1 MDTSRNRNQARHV
14 QANGHRSI
22 NTNQQQDLVE
32 LIQQTIRQE
41 LNKQQTYNHPNRNY
55 NSRYG
60 RSNGNMD
67 NNTGSN
73 RNGLAYSNDHRNQQR
88 YNNGNQPQQPQ
99 QNDQRHF
106 QQHKSIKH
114 ENSQH
119 QLNVILSD
127 IETNYDP
134 SQIELCAAIRPERP
148 PDVTTATPYNKIKPT
163 SKPKGK
169 HPTLARKVVTR
180 SHLGE
185 IQPVSNQQ
193 NTSQHDINMD
203 TDLPI
208 QDRETIKQKRT
219 RTKSEPTLIQYDIVS
234 DVMKQKADI
243 EIGELIQVAPTL
255 RRKLISECRPKRI
268 STKQQQQEQRQPM
281 IQALD
286 IVDDELNTTAA
297 HSTVNWL
304 ICSG

>member
-1 MDTSRNRNQARHV
+1 M
-14 QANGHRSI
+14 NGQS
-22 NTNQQQDLVE
+22 NT
-32 LIQQTIRQE
+32 
-41 LNKQQTYNHPNRNY
+41 H
-55 NSRYG
+55 
-60 RSNGNMD
+60 
-67 NNTGSN
+67 NNN
-73 RNGLAYSNDHRNQQR
+73 
-88 YNNGNQPQQPQ
+88 
-99 QNDQRHF
+99 
-106 QQHKSIKH
+106 KSIKH

-163 SKPKGK
+163 SKSKGK
-169 HPTLARKVVTR
+169 QPTLARKVVTR
-180 SHLGE
+180 SHLEE

-193 NTSQHDINMD
+193 NTSQNDINMD
-203 TDLPI
+203 TDLPV

-219 RTKSEPTLIQYDIVS
+219 RTKSEPALIQYDIVS

-255 RRKLISECRPKRI
+255 RRKLVSECRPKRI
-268 STKQQQQEQRQPM
+268 STKQQQQNQQQPM

-297 HSTVNWL
+297 HSTVYINDKKIKTL
-304 ICSG
+304 K

>member
-1 MDTSRNRNQARHV
+1 MNSQ
-14 QANGHRSI
+14 S
-22 NTNQQQDLVE
+22 NTHN
-32 LIQQTIRQE
+32 
-41 LNKQQTYNHPNRNY
+41 
-55 NSRYG
+55 NS
-60 RSNGNMD
+60 
-67 NNTGSN
+67 
-73 RNGLAYSNDHRNQQR
+73 
-88 YNNGNQPQQPQ
+88 
-99 QNDQRHF
+99 
-106 QQHKSIKH
+106 KSIKH

-163 SKPKGK
+163 SKSKGK
-169 HPTLARKVVTR
+169 QPTLARKVVTR
-180 SHLGE
+180 SHLE
-185 IQPVSNQQ
+185 EVQPVSNQQ

-219 RTKSEPTLIQYDIVS
+219 RTKSEPTSIQYDIVS

-297 HSTVNWL
+297 HSTVYINDKKIKTL
-304 ICSG
+304 VDCGAAKTCMSKELADMLGLEIDAPSESVFTLGNNSKQPALGIIYDVPIEAPIG